1 MQRKRLYIIITSS
14 MLLIGLLAAAWWG
27 SELIKKISVLIS
39 AELVIQVSL
48 KFLGVLKKHKLFLKV
63 CRKNI

>member
-27 SELIKKISVLIS
+27 WSKAGLAVL
-39 AELVIQVSL
+39 Q
-48 KFLGVLKKHKLFLKV
+48 LGVGV
-63 CRKNI
+63 C